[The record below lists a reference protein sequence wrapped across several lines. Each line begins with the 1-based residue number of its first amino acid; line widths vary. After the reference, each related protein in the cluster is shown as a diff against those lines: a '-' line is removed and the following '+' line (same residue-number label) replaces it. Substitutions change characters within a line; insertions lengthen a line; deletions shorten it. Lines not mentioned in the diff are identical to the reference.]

1 MALEPPGGSVTAL
14 KWAPAEPPTA
24 GPPLNRKPCAG
35 SRGPPPCSDEPAVP
49 RNESEERGAE
59 GRGSG
64 AAATEKLSLRHR
76 SEAALPSSRSVHV
89 DGPKRKSLGRT
100 EGEPAGGLPTATCTV
115 FPGCRAPGRLGA
127 RGSGAGPTRGLE
139 KRKRGP
145 RAAGSGGVGGAG
157 VVTANVSGC
166 PALALTAFKV

>member
-1 MALEPPGGSVTAL
+1 MALEPLGGSVTAL

-24 GPPLNRKPCAG
+24 RPPLNRKPCAG
-35 SRGPPPCSDEPAVP
+35 SRGPPPCSDERAGP
-49 RNESEERGAE
+49 RDESEERGAE

-64 AAATEKLSLRHR
+64 AAAAEKLSLRHR
-76 SEAALPSSRSVHV
+76 SEAALPGSRSVHV

-115 FPGCRAPGRLGA
+115 FPGCRAPGHLRA

-145 RAAGSGGVGGAG
+145 RAAGCECVGGAG
-157 VVTANVSGC
+157 VTANVSGC
-166 PALALTAFKV
+166 PALALAAFRV